1 MNQQDLSHFY
11 IILFST
17 FYLHK
22 IIDNRSYNDF
32 TFFLSKKKSNT
43 II

>member
-1 MNQQDLSHFY
+1 MNQQNLSHFY

-22 IIDNRSYNDF
+22 IIDNRSYDDF
-32 TFFLSKKKSNT
+32 TFFF
-43 II
+43 IEEEI

>member
-1 MNQQDLSHFY
+1 MNQQNLSHFY

-17 FYLHK
+17 FYFYK

-32 TFFLSKKKSNT
+32 TFFFT
-43 II
+43 EEEI